1 MLDHIGQVE
10 RHTKC
15 NNFIHEPAV
24 RNAHLA
30 SAAPEHQYNFHTY
43 LEEPARPLFT
53 GTFLFAVRQAAFYC
67 YNAKLDAP
75 SRYGLLII

>member
-1 MLDHIGQVE
+1 ME

-30 SAAPEHQYNFHTY
+30 SAAAEPQYNFHTY
-43 LEEPARPLFT
+43 LEEPARPLCLRARFWLRLGKQRST
-53 GTFLFAVRQAAFYC
+53 AIMLSWTLPLVMGSWYVTAVAV
-67 YNAKLDAP
+67 
-75 SRYGLLII
+75 